1 MNTQK
6 NFVTASNF
14 YLSHRKPPMFRF
26 ISRFIL
32 RNRYALLVIIGLLT
46 LFLGYKA
53 SQITLSYD
61 FARVL
66 PATDPDFQNYERFK
80 KTFGEDGSVM
90 VIGIQDSNLF
100 TVDRF
105 NRWYDLGNKIKA
117 IDGIEAVVSIASVY
131 NIHKNE
137 EVKKF
142 EVKPIVGSA
151 VTTQEQLDSIREVIF
166 NLPFYDGFII
176 NRQSHAT
183 LLAVTF
189 DKNKLNTRS
198 RIDMVNE
205 IKELAYQFSHDL
217 NTPVHISGLPFIRT
231 VITGKVANELKL
243 FLQLALLV
251 CAVILLLFFK
261 NIRIVAFSLLVVIIG
276 VVWSVG
282 VIVLLGYK
290 ITILSGLIPPLIIV
304 IGIPNSILLL
314 NKYHTEY
321 SRHGNKIK
329 ALQRMVE
336 RIGFTTFLAN
346 FTTAIGFG
354 VFYFTNS
361 IILME
366 FGVVAAVNVMLTY
379 LISLILIPVIF
390 SFLSAPKAK
399 HTLHLEARKISALLR
414 GIDGLVHK
422 HTRLIFASVAII
434 SAIAVF
440 GITKIKTIG
449 YVVDDLPKDD
459 PVYLDLKFFE
469 KNFNG
474 VLPME
479 VMIDTRMKGGAL
491 KHANLQKLNRLT
503 KLFREYDE
511 FAKPLSIADGMKFIN
526 QAFHDGERKYF
537 ILPTAMDL
545 AEMNEYIGDAK
556 ERPDMFR
563 SFLDSNRQVTRF
575 SAQMADIGSQR
586 MEKLVYELRPRID
599 SIFPPDKY
607 HSVLTGNSLIFLK
620 GNSYLF
626 RNLMES
632 VALAVFL
639 ISLVMFS
646 LFMSSR
652 MIALSILPSI
662 IPLVITA
669 GIMGFAG
676 IPLKPSTI
684 LIFSIAF
691 GISSDGTIYF
701 LTKYRQEMKNRHV
714 SISKAVSLT
723 IKETGVSMIY
733 TAVILFCGF
742 FIFNASGFGG
752 TAALGILLSITL
764 LVAMASNLILLP
776 AFLIALER
784 RMTTRAFLE
793 EPLVQF
799 MDEEEDI
806 ELKELKIQGENNKDN
821 FTVKTV

>member
-1 MNTQK
+1 
-6 NFVTASNF
+6 
-14 YLSHRKPPMFRF
+14 MFRY

-32 RNRYALLVIIGLLT
+32 RNRYVLLIGMGLLT
-46 LFLGYKA
+46 LFFGFYA
-53 SQITLSYD
+53 SRITLSYD

-66 PATDPDFQNYERFK
+66 PASDPDFQAYEQFK

-90 VIGIQDSNLF
+90 VIGIQDSSLF
-100 TVDRF
+100 TIERF
-105 NRWYDLGNKIKA
+105 NGWFELGKKIKS
-117 IDGIEAVVSIASVY
+117 IEGIEAVVSLGSLY

-137 EVKKF
+137 ENKKF
-142 EVKPIVGSA
+142 EIKPL
-151 VTTQEQLDSIREVIF
+151 VTTPVSTQEELDSLREVIY
-166 NLPFYDGFII
+166 NLPFYDGFIL
-176 NRQSHAT
+176 NRESHAT
-183 LLAVTF
+183 LLAITF

-198 RIDMVNE
+198 RIDMVQE
-205 IKELAYQFSHDL
+205 IKNLAYQFSEDFKI
-217 NTPVHISGLPFIRT
+217 PVHISGLPYIRT
-231 VITGKVANELKL
+231 VITGKVANELKM
-243 FLQLALLV
+243 FLVLALLV

-261 NIRIVAFSLLVVIIG
+261 NFRIVAFTLMVVITG
-276 VVWSVG
+276 VIWSVG
-282 VIVLLGYK
+282 TIVLFGYK

-379 LISLILIPVIF
+379 VISLVLIPVVF

-399 HTLHLEARKISALLR
+399 HTLHLEAKRISALLR
-414 GIDGLVHK
+414 NIDRLVHQ
-422 HTRLIFASVAII
+422 HTKSVFATVAVIT
-434 SAIAVF
+434 AIAIV
-440 GITKIKTIG
+440 GIMNIKTVG
-449 YVVDDLPKDD
+449 YVVDDLPKND
-459 PVYLDLKFFE
+459 PVYVDLKFFE
-469 KNFNG
+469 KHFKG
-474 VLPME
+474 VLPLE
-479 VMIDTRMKGGAL
+479 VMIDTKSKGGAL
-491 KHANLQKLNRLT
+491 KHATLQKLSRMS
-503 KLFREYDE
+503 KMFREYDE
-511 FAKPLSIADGMKFIN
+511 FAKPLSVADGMKFIN
-526 QAFHDGERKYF
+526 QAFHDGDRKYY
-537 ILPTAMDL
+537 ILPTAVDL
-545 AEMNEYIGDAK
+545 AAMNEYIGDTK
-556 ERPDMFR
+556 DRPEMFR

-575 SAQMADIGSQR
+575 SAQMADVGSHR
-586 MEKLVYELRPRID
+586 MESLVNELRPRID
-599 SIFPPDKY
+599 SIFPPDSY
-607 HSVLTGNSLIFLK
+607 NTVITGNSLIFLK

-652 MIALSILPSI
+652 MILLSILPSI
-662 IPLVITA
+662 IPLIITA
-669 GIMGFAG
+669 GIMGYAG

-701 LTKYRQEMKNRHV
+701 LTKYRQEMKNRHL

-764 LVAMASNLILLP
+764 LVAMTSNLILLP

-806 ELKELKIQGENNKDN
+806 ELKDLKIQKEEDKDN
-821 FTVKTV
+821 LPIKTV